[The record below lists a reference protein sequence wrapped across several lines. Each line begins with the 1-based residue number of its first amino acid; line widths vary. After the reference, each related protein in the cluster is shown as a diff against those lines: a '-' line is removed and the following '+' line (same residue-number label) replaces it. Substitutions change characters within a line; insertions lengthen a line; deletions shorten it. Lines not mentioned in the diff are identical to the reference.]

1 MIVNFQD
8 VKAIGVVGSGLMGS
22 GIAQVVA
29 QAGYSVVFCD
39 VSMEVVQKGYNAI
52 AARLK
57 KDVTKGK
64 KTSEEAEAILNR
76 IQITENYEDLKDIDF
91 MFEAIFENVDVKKK
105 FYAQVDAICKP
116 ECVFATNTSGLSI
129 TEIASATNRAS
140 QVIGTHFFN
149 PVPVMELLE
158 VIRGYSTSEETYQLT
173 LEIGKKIGKTTITV
187 QEAPLFCVNR
197 ILVPML
203 NEAMFVLYEGIATKE
218 DIDTGMRL
226 GANHPIGPLALAD
239 LVGLDTLLMVMETLY
254 RETADSKYRPCPLL
268 VKMVRAGCYGMKNGK
283 GFYTYNK

>member
-1 MIVNFQD
+1 MNLQD
-8 VKAIGVVGSGLMGS
+8 VKTVGVVGSGLMGN
-22 GIAQVVA
+22 GIAQIIA
-29 QAGYSVVFCD
+29 QAGYPVVFCD
-39 VSMEVVQKGYNAI
+39 VSIEIVKKGYDAI
-52 AARLK
+52 AGRLK
-57 KDVTKGK
+57 KDIAKGK
-64 KTSEEAEAILNR
+64 KTTDEVEAVLNR
-76 IQITENYEDLKDIDF
+76 IKPTQNYEDLKDVDF
-91 MFEAIFENVDVKKK
+91 MFEAIFENMDVKKK
-105 FYAQVDAICKP
+105 FYSQIDAICKP
-116 ECVFATNTSGLSI
+116 ECIFATNTSGLSI
-129 TEIASATNRAS
+129 TEIASVTKRAS

-173 LEIGKKIGKTTITV
+173 LEVGKKIGKTTITV

-203 NEAMFVLYEGIATKE
+203 NEAMFVLSEGIATKE

-268 VKMVRAGCYGMKNGK
+268 VKMVRAGCYGRKNGK
-283 GFYTYNK
+283 GFYTYQ